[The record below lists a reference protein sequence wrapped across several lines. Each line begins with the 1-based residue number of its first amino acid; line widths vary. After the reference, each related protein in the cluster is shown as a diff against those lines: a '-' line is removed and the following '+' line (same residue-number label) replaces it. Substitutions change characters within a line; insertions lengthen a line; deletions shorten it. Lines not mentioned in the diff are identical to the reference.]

1 MQTIRSEDEEK
12 RLDYFNKYHGM
23 IELFEADTKV
33 ELDEALF
40 HLATIEER
48 SAYLDTVQFGFRAG
62 VNFATIALR
71 GRVEE
76 YLEKI

>member
-12 RLDYFNKYHGM
+12 RLDYFNKYHAM
-23 IELFEADTKV
+23 VALLSVEDTLN
-33 ELDEALF
+33 LDEALF

>member
-12 RLDYFNKYHGM
+12 RLDYFNKYHAM
-23 IELFEADTKV
+23 VALLSVEDTLN
-33 ELDEALF
+33 LDEALF

-48 SAYLDTVQFGFRAG
+48 SAYLDVVQFGFRAG
-62 VNFATIALR
+62 VSFATGALR